1 MSNKIDRL
9 KLPFTV
15 LAENRKELFTKKM
28 EKAAIYCFTELER
41 VKGGG
46 LILKK
51 PEEKTVF
58 LAEFH
63 YPFWVAPWNGL
74 NLVFDGLKQVS
85 HTITYKGIPGFREF
99 FENASRSSK
108 SMEAYMAFL
117 SDHVNFFQA
126 PAEEKALVLDALV
139 VDSVF
144 LGEFAQCLS
153 EAKPLEAEE
162 AREAFI
168 TPHVDE
174 LAVSSVTEELER
186 LKVDF
191 EAEAAVL
198 NSCIKLL
205 NRTTRGFVKDIR
217 GKIKSVR
224 EEFEAEIR
232 KHEEA
237 VAQKI
242 SRLNEEYEEQR
253 VKLMKDFE
261 KQLMP
266 LQKEKLKLEK
276 MRDQIA
282 RKIEQYNLEAKSC
295 AASSDSAGEKR
306 WKEKANEARRELSEI
321 ERKIEEA
328 EDRIRELEE
337 SREAESFRLRSEWET
352 RIKEARKDLLEL
364 EASRDAKI
372 QVYQDEMARLE
383 SLTSKIIQQI
393 NSVVKMR
400 EADLAGFNNLGIQ
413 QKCENLSLLYVPFYM
428 ACFEAELK
436 KRYVVFSPSAVNS
449 IGFTTK
455 LKGALGKAKVK
466 HLLTPRFRA
475 VSSLLEKLPALI
487 EKDAAFAR
495 EVYEAGEKANMLK
508 SEATLEAIGEGLKR
522 LKDEGWLSDKEFEA
536 FSQKFA

>member
-15 LAENRKELFTKKM
+15 LAENREEPFTEKM
-28 EKAAIYCFTELER
+28 EKAAIYCFAELER
-41 VKGGG
+41 AKGGG

-74 NLVFDGLKQVS
+74 NLVFDGLKQAS
-85 HTITYKGIPGFREF
+85 HTIAYKSIPNVKEF

-108 SMEAYMAFL
+108 SMEAYTAFL

-126 PAEEKALVLDALV
+126 PAEEKKLALDALAA
-139 VDSVF
+139 DPAF
-144 LGEFAQCLS
+144 LGEFAQYLA
-153 EAKPLEAEE
+153 EAKPLEANE

-168 TPHVDE
+168 SPHLDE
-174 LAVSSVTEELER
+174 LAVLSAVEELEK
-186 LKVDF
+186 LKADF
-191 EAEAAVL
+191 EAEVATI

-205 NRTTRGFVKDIR
+205 NKTTRGFVRDIR
-217 GKIKSVR
+217 GKIKAVR

-232 KHEEA
+232 KQEEA

-242 SRLNEEYEEQR
+242 SRLNEDYDEQR

-261 KQLMP
+261 KQVMP

-276 MRDQIA
+276 MRDQLA

-295 AASSDSAGEKR
+295 AASGDSAGEKR
-306 WKEKANEARRELSEI
+306 WKEKANEAKKELSEI
-321 ERKIEEA
+321 ERKIEEV
-328 EDRIRELEE
+328 EERIKELEE
-337 SREAESFRLRSEWET
+337 SREAETFRLRSEWET
-352 RIKEARKDLLEL
+352 RIKEARKGILEL

-383 SLTSKIIQQI
+383 NLTSKIIQHI

-400 EADLAGFNNLGIQ
+400 ETDLAEFNNLGVP
-413 QKCENLSLLYVPFYM
+413 QKCKNLSLVYVPFYM

-436 KRYVVFSPSAVNS
+436 RRYVVFPPSVANS

-455 LKGALGKAKVK
+455 LKGVLGKARVK
-466 HLLTPRFRA
+466 HLLTSRFR
-475 VSSLLEKLPALI
+475 VLSSFMEKLPVLI

-495 EVYEAGEKANMLK
+495 EVYEAGEKADILK
-508 SEATLEAIGEGLKR
+508 SEATRKAIGEGLKK
-522 LKDEGWLSDKEFEA
+522 LMDEGWLSDKEFEA
-536 FSQKFA
+536 FSQKLA